1 MKPIIALW
9 AHQRSMSTAFLRMMI
24 ERADVTV
31 IHEPLV
37 TLLDEGEVPLPDG
50 RGGQV
55 VVRDEEALF
64 EHMKELAR
72 DRRVFFKDTVEH
84 RYAWLFEHPLAIAD
98 IEHTFIVREP
108 RQTISSMY
116 HMKPAITCPEVGY
129 EHLFELFELA
139 RRLKEASP
147 VVVNADRLVQDP
159 RAVVGRYCEQVGL
172 PFVEEALS
180 WQPEDRPEWSRTRKW
195 HIDVIGSSGFAPS
208 HKTYPATVDNHPV
221 LAGFLEHH
229 FPFYQ
234 QLVRH
239 AI

>member
-1 MKPIIALW
+1 LNKIIAMW

-24 ERADVTV
+24 ERGDITV

-37 TLLDEGEVPLPDG
+37 TLLDEDEVPVTDG

-55 VVRDEEALF
+55 ILRSEKALF
-64 EHMKELAR
+64 DHMRELACER
-72 DRRVFFKDTVEH
+72 PVFFKDTVEH
-84 RYAWLFEHPLAIAD
+84 RYSYLFEHPDAVAD

-116 HMKPAITCPEVGY
+116 HMKPTITCPEIGY
-129 EHLFELFELA
+129 EHLHEIFELA
-139 RRLKEASP
+139 SQFKGGTP
-147 VVVNADRLVQDP
+147 TVINADHLVRDP
-159 RAVVGRYCEQVGL
+159 RSVVQRFCKQVNIA
-172 PFVEEALS
+172 FIEKALS
-180 WQPEDRPEWSRTRKW
+180 WQSADRPEWGRTRKW
-195 HIDVIGSSGFAPS
+195 HMDVINSSGFAP
-208 HKTYPATVDNHPV
+208 TNRQYTATVENTPL

-229 FPFYQ
+229 KPFYE